1 MVGEGGVFSTCTVV
15 SGSKNER
22 VVTLANSPL
31 GLRRRLVDEEFER
44 VDAGGFGRS
53 TLEMSWILL
62 GRCNKRLLKP
72 STALGLLLFFG
83 DEGRDCGESCREKLW
98 SRSMLGMQR
107 GAFVGSFSQSRGPNE
122 EGDVSGERERRKKER
137 ERTGY
142 KLGFDQRKK
151 KKKKKRGRQVEGVR
165 FAA

>member
-1 MVGEGGVFSTCTVV
+1 MVGEGGVVSTCTVV

-31 GLRRRLVDEEFER
+31 ALRRRLVDEELER

-53 TLEMSWILL
+53 TSEMSWILL

-72 STALGLLLFFG
+72 STVLGLLLFFG

-98 SRSMLGMQR
+98 SRSILGMQR
-107 GAFVGSFSQSRGPNE
+107 GAFVGSFSQSRGPNG
-122 EGDVSGERERRKKER
+122 EGNVSGEGASEKE
-137 ERTGY
+137 EKG
-142 KLGFDQRKK
+142 KGEDWI
-151 KKKKKRGRQVEGVR
+151 
-165 FAA
+165 